1 MNWGRVV
8 ICIDLT
14 HRRIS
19 LALRD
24 RISDLVPPDRLRYA
38 TVVTLSQNRAIVLP
52 LRSWLKCQEVDVY
65 CHHLPEGDGHLL
77 LAWSPHS

>member
-19 LALRD
+19 LPLRD
-24 RISDLVPPDRLRYA
+24 RISDLVPLDRLRYA

-52 LRSWLKCQEVDVY
+52 LRSWLKCLDE
-65 CHHLPEGDGHLL
+65 LPESLRLL
-77 LAWSPHS
+77 RGGV